1 MLGSRPF
8 LLSISAICINGFI
21 LRLFGAGSVITAGFL
36 LITMIS
42 AGLYLAKQIK
52 SSKSKISQEI
62 LVTAGLA
69 MLCLATF
76 MIINSNFVLMPLA
89 ETFSQF
95 LAVIGGSLILLS
107 AFLKGGMAE

>member
-1 MLGSRPF
+1 M
-8 LLSISAICINGFI
+8 
-21 LRLFGAGSVITAGFL
+21 
-36 LITMIS
+36 
-42 AGLYLAKQIK
+42 
-52 SSKSKISQEI
+52 
-62 LVTAGLA
+62 TAGLA